1 MKVTTLSR
9 NFYYMKLFWSFTTP
23 KVKLRNRLDQ
33 GGGVQLIGYV
43 KTLQADMEYSS
54 RCGLWNGLDNFLNLF
69 HSFSSGAFISEAG
82 VVLKACFSF
91 RDENFLSCRR
101 EGWPWAITVFIVVD

>member
-9 NFYYMKLFWSFTTP
+9 NFYYTKLFWSFTTP

-43 KTLQADMEYSS
+43 KTLQADKEYPN
-54 RCGLWNGLDNFLNLF
+54 RRGLWNGLDNFFN
-69 HSFSSGAFISEAG
+69 FISFFF
-82 VVLKACFSF
+82 KWSF
-91 RDENFLSCRR
+91 YF
-101 EGWPWAITVFIVVD
+101 

>member
-33 GGGVQLIGYV
+33 GGGVQLIGCV
-43 KTLQADMEYSS
+43 KTLQ
-54 RCGLWNGLDNFLNLF
+54 LIWNILVDVDYGM
-69 HSFSSGAFISEAG
+69 A
-82 VVLKACFSF
+82 
-91 RDENFLSCRR
+91 
-101 EGWPWAITVFIVVD
+101 WITF